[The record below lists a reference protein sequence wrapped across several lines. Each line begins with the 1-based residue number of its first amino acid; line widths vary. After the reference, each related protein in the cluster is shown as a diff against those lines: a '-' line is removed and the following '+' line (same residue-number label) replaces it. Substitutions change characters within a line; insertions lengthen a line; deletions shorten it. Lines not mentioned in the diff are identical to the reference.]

1 MVIHTPKKQPVDPDE
16 VKSLIHQR
24 GQVKGKV
31 TRIKS
36 ALDEAKKNPQRITKA
51 TLKVYEKKLK
61 AHYQEYVLR
70 HREVI
75 EVVAND
81 KKEEQDD
88 VLDVFDQLHT
98 ETLVL
103 VEELME
109 LFNQPVAGQALIQVG
124 ANGVAPQVIVQQQP
138 FRAPIPSFD
147 GQTENW
153 PKFKAMFEDLV
164 GRTRDSDAMKLHHLD
179 KALVGDAA
187 GLITAKMIQDNNY
200 EQVWKEI
207 SEQFENQRVIVD
219 TPK

>member
-1 MVIHTPKKQPVDPDE
+1 MVIHTQPVDPEE

-36 ALDEAKKNPQRITKA
+36 ALDKGKKNPQKITKA
-51 TLKVYEKKLK
+51 TLKVYEKKLE

-75 EVVAND
+75 EVVD

-109 LFNQPVAGQALIQVG
+109 MFNQP
-124 ANGVAPQVIVQQQP
+124 QP

-200 EQVWKEI
+200 EQV
-207 SEQFENQRVIVD
+207 VGLV
-219 TPK
+219 TLL